1 MWIAVSPSTPRALTP
16 STPARAPSRRG
27 AVQAIRNVA
36 RASTSSSFL
45 VLSDDE
51 SLAHSCARAVK
62 TSADARVIIVITE
75 SSTES
80 RETVRVERRG
90 PDAYALV
97 ASGEDAA
104 TCAADPTEGLLA
116 KLGARIGL
124 AIVATREACLG
135 EDGETKAAM
144 RAARR
149 VAVCGAPVV
158 LFSAPRGNGKR
169 EGADDETRCESLNS
183 LVSELVSNVLPGDFA
198 PQNSPRSHFPFPT
211 RSRWAALG
219 TTQLALDDDLAE
231 QVLSDVEDFAAADC
245 WSLGGLGTTPHARST
260 SSSAE
265 ETPNWHR
272 EALRDAFREADVF
285 VTLCTPPSWENSG
298 KLFASTRPGVFWR
311 QQQVSTRGDGGAQTT
326 VRDPFGRTLPMQNLS
341 SSSPTRADESNA
353 RFVRQLATER
363 VLADRCAI
371 TNIATDVDAEDIALP
386 SEFVLSRGVVVADD
400 SPSGDVDVFARGRA
414 SVCLRQTFPC
424 GHAFAL
430 LDRACVEHLRER
442 SPTGLPLWTADA
454 AAR

>member
-1 MWIAVSPSTPRALTP
+1 MHDHPGSVRAHPLRSRVHVSQVRPSNASLSYLSRHRRSTTKIIRQRLTTLVPIPSLVISLFLFHPTLACAMWIAVSPSTPCALTP

-183 LVSELVSNVLPGDFA
+183 LVSELVLNVFRRL
-198 PQNSPRSHFPFPT
+198 
-211 RSRWAALG
+211 
-219 TTQLALDDDLAE
+219 
-231 QVLSDVEDFAAADC
+231 C
-245 WSLGGLGTTPHARST
+245 
-260 SSSAE
+260 SAE
-265 ETPNWHR
+265 FTAV
-272 EALRDAFREADVF
+272 ALSV
-285 VTLCTPPSWENSG
+285 
-298 KLFASTRPGVFWR
+298 
-311 QQQVSTRGDGGAQTT
+311 
-326 VRDPFGRTLPMQNLS
+326 
-341 SSSPTRADESNA
+341 SNA
-353 RFVRQLATER
+353 
-363 VLADRCAI
+363 
-371 TNIATDVDAEDIALP
+371 
-386 SEFVLSRGVVVADD
+386 LSMG
-400 SPSGDVDVFARGRA
+400 SAR
-414 SVCLRQTFPC
+414 
-424 GHAFAL
+424 
-430 LDRACVEHLRER
+430 DN
-442 SPTGLPLWTADA
+442 
-454 AAR
+454 AARVR